1 MSDSQKIIIENYLK
15 EQKKTKRELAVFLK
29 IKENSINRTLKNP
42 NISIHKLERIA
53 EFLGVEIHDLLLNKK
68 AVEESKSEFKSANL
82 QEKENQ
88 VTIGNL
94 SEALNRSAKV
104 IENLVKIIADN
115 NFTANSNP

>member
-15 EQKKTKRELAVFLK
+15 EQKKTKRELAGFLK

-42 NISIHKLERIA
+42 NISIHKLERVA

-88 VTIGNL
+88 VTISNL

-115 NFTANSNP
+115 NFTENSNT